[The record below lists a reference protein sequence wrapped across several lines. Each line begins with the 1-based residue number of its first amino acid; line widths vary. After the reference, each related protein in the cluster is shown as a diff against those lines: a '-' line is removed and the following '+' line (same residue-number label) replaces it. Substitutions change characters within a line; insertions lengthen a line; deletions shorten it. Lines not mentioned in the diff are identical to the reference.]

1 MFSAI
6 AISAFFGLVAAASL
20 LSCHASIRYGL
31 LRWHEIRRELAA
43 LDRAAE
49 AAPSPLYV
57 PLRRPQEAFALL
69 AA

>member
-1 MFSAI
+1 MTTAI

-31 LRWHEIRRELAA
+31 VRWREIRSELAA
-43 LDRAAE
+43 IDRAVVT
-49 AAPSPLYV
+49 APR

-69 AA
+69 TA